1 MRKTLLLLCVLFT
14 LAWKADVIAQQRVV
28 TGTVISEEDG
38 EGLPGATILVKGTTI
53 GVVTDLDGNFS
64 INVPAGSNALI
75 VSYVGLATQ
84 EIPVGNRTNINIRMS
99 PDAAQLTEVVVTAI
113 GIERDKKALG
123 YAVSTV
129 GEELLAN
136 RPEADVSRVL
146 QGKVAGVNI
155 TATNGMTG
163 SGTNMVIR
171 GYSSATGSNQPLF
184 IVDGV
189 PFSSGTNVQGEFTT
203 GGTTSSSRFL
213 DIDPNNIESIN
224 VLKGLSAT
232 VLYGDQGR
240 NGVVLIT
247 TKSGSAKRRPSEI
260 TINQSVFGN
269 QAASL
274 PTFGQVYGNGF
285 QQQPGAFFSNFGPRM
300 DQGITL
306 LHPIGSSGV
315 PRIRDAFPEFR
326 DPDLVSNS
334 NPYGAIPY
342 EFRAYEDIS
351 TAFFRTGLISNTSLQ
366 MSGSTDRT
374 SFNASF
380 GYTNEEGFTPG
391 NAMEKYNF
399 GLGVSAAISERLS
412 INSSFTFARTDLES
426 PPVNAAY
433 GSGPAGGIPSIFA
446 NVLYTPRT
454 VDLANLPYENPID
467 RSSVYYRA
475 GDDQVNP
482 IWASKYYRNTSL
494 VNRFFNSTSLNYD
507 VTDNLSVTYRL
518 GLDTFTE
525 IQEAMYNKGGG
536 NGVSLLVNQ
545 GYYRTVN
552 IQNNI
557 WNQDLVINW
566 QSELSDRIGFSALIG
581 GNSRYDSYSQNG
593 IASSNQLAFGLFRHS
608 NFEVNANTDPLTLNL
623 EFDRDGN
630 LNFTEEERRMGIYS
644 QITFDFDNYLFLNL
658 VARNDWT
665 STVEAENR
673 RILYPGASISFIPT
687 DAFNIVSPT
696 LNSLKLRL
704 GFGTSAGFPNPY
716 RTRNFLN
723 QNARG
728 FERDGTIYQTHSV
741 STRLGNA
748 DLRPE
753 LQQEFELGVESA
765 MFNNKFRYDLSLYE
779 RNTRDLITQSPIDPS
794 TGFSSTAVNIGN
806 MRTRGVEFQAT
817 VVPLATTAFNWES
830 IVNFGLYRSVIT
842 ELGGGLDEIVVA
854 GFTDLGNFAVE
865 GRPYNIIKGL
875 GIDRTPDG
883 QPIVLPN
890 GDYKAT
896 ADPVELGDPN
906 PAWTGSWINTFRYK
920 GFNLNVMM
928 EYRHKGAIFSN
939 TVTASLARGVTAD
952 PEADRELTFI
962 LPGVKEQGVNEDGTP
977 QYVPNDIQVTASN
990 YFFNNYHGA
999 ADEANV
1005 FDGSTIRLREI
1016 SLGYDVPQAIV
1027 ARTPFKRASIALSGT
1042 NLWFRA
1048 LNFPPNMNFDTDVL
1062 GLGVGNG
1069 LGFDFVTG
1077 PSSRRFGGTVVLT
1090 F

>member
-1 MRKTLLLLCVLFT
+1 MRKILLLVCALFT
-14 LAWKADVIAQQRVV
+14 LAWSADVMAQQRVV

-38 EGLPGATILVKGTTI
+38 QGLPGATVLVKGTTI
-53 GVVTDLDGNFS
+53 GTVTDLDGNFS
-64 INVPAGSNALI
+64 INVPAGSNMLVI
-75 VSYVGLATQ
+75 SFVGLATQ
-84 EIPVGNRTNINIRMS
+84 EIPVGNRTNINIRLA

-129 GEELLAN
+129 GDELLAN

-163 SGTNMVIR
+163 SGTNIVIR

-184 IVDGV
+184 VVDGV
-189 PFSSGTNVQGEFTT
+189 PFSSGTNAQGGFTA
-203 GGTTSSSRFL
+203 GGATTSSRFL
-213 DIDPNNIESIN
+213 DIDPNNIESVN

-240 NGVVLIT
+240 NGVILIT
-247 TKSGSAKRRPSEI
+247 TKSGSSKRRPAEV

-274 PTFGQVYGNGF
+274 PTFGQIYGNGF

-300 DQGITL
+300 DQGIML
-306 LHPIGSSGV
+306 NHPIGSSGV
-315 PRIRDAFPEFR
+315 ASIRNAFPEFR
-326 DPDLVSNS
+326 DPSLVSAT
-334 NPYGAIPY
+334 NPHGAIPY

-351 TAFFRTGLISNTSLQ
+351 TAFFRTGMISNTSLQ
-366 MSGSTDRT
+366 VSGSTDKA
-374 SFNASF
+374 SISASF

-391 NAMEKYNF
+391 NAMEKFNF
-399 GLGVSAAISERLS
+399 GLGFNAAISDKFS
-412 INSSFTFARTDLES
+412 VNSSFTFARTDLQS
-426 PPVNAAY
+426 PPVNAAF
-433 GSGPAGGIPSIFA
+433 GSGPSGGIPSIFA

-467 RSSVYYRA
+467 RSSVYYR
-475 GDDQVNP
+475 GNNDQVNP
-482 IWASKYYRNTSL
+482 IWASKYYTNTSM

-518 GLDTFTE
+518 GLDTYSET
-525 IQEAMYNKGGG
+525 QEAMYNKGGG

-545 GYYRTVN
+545 GYYRTIN
-552 IQNNI
+552 IRNDI

-566 QSELSDRIGFSALIG
+566 QSELSDNIGFSALIG
-581 GNSRYDSYSQNG
+581 GNTRYDFYTQNG
-593 IASSNQLAFGLFRHS
+593 ISSNNQFAFGLFRHS
-608 NFEVNANTDPLTLNL
+608 NFEVNANTDPLTG
-623 EFDRDGN
+623 RD
-630 LNFTEEERRMGIYS
+630 LNFTEEQRRMGVYS
-644 QITFDFDNYLFLNL
+644 QITLDYNDYLFLNL
-658 VARNDWT
+658 VGRNDWT
-665 STVEAENR
+665 STVEAANR
-673 RILYPGASISFIPT
+673 QIFYPGASVSFIPT
-687 DAFNIVSPT
+687 DAFNIASPT
-696 LNSLKLRL
+696 LSSLKLRL
-704 GFGTSAGFPNPY
+704 GYGTSAGFPSPY

-723 QNARG
+723 QNARA
-728 FERDGTIYQTHSV
+728 FERGGTIYQSHSV
-741 STRLGNA
+741 STLLGNPN
-748 DLRPE
+748 LRPE
-753 LQQEFELGVESA
+753 LQQELEFGVESA
-765 MFNNKFRYDLSLYE
+765 MFNNKFRYDLSIYE

-794 TGFSSTAVNIGN
+794 TGFNSTAVNIGN
-806 MRTRGVEFQAT
+806 MRTRGIEFQGTIVPVAT
-817 VVPLATTAFNWES
+817 SAFNWES

-842 ELGGGLDEIVVA
+842 ELGGGLDEIVVD
-854 GFTDLGNFAVE
+854 GFTDLGNFAVA
-865 GRPYNIIKGL
+865 GRPFNIIKGL
-875 GIDRTPDG
+875 GIDRAPDG
-883 QPIVLPN
+883 QRIVLAN
-890 GDYKAT
+890 GDYKPT
-896 ADPVELGDPN
+896 ADAIELGDPN

-920 GFNLNVMM
+920 GFNLSVMM

-962 LPGVKEQGVNEDGTP
+962 LPGVTQRGINEDGSP
-977 QYVPNDIQVTASN
+977 RYVPNDIQVTASN

-1005 FDGSTIRLREI
+1005 FDGSTVRLREI
-1016 SLGYDVPQAIV
+1016 SLGYDVPQSLV
-1027 ARTPFKRASIALSGT
+1027 ARTPFRRASIAVSGT

-1077 PSSRRFGGTVVLT
+1077 PSSRRFGGTLVLT